1 MPPPPNV
8 VNVPKPER
16 GSYNPNRP
24 AGLLLKSQTLHL
36 QAVLIEHR
44 KELDAI
50 LAIDPR
56 SLKTEG
62 EVSTYIQKA
71 TAILHTHTAVSRRK

>member
-1 MPPPPNV
+1 MPTPPNV
-8 VNVPKPER
+8 INVPKPAP
-16 GSYNPNRP
+16 GSYRPDRP

-36 QAVLIEHR
+36 HAVLLQHR

-56 SLKTEG
+56 SLKTEAD
-62 EVSTYIQKA
+62 VSAYIHKA
-71 TAILHTHTAVSRRK
+71 TAILHTHNAVSPRK